1 MNIPLSELF
10 IRDLNRLK
18 KEIES
23 YTNETALWEVEG
35 LIKNSGGNLC
45 LHLIGNLK
53 TYLGNGFADL
63 NYVRKR
69 DFEFNGKN
77 VDRKIIYQEID
88 ETIDMIKLG
97 LAEIKPEQ
105 LTEKFPI
112 VIWDRE
118 TEMEFTL
125 LHLYGHFNYH
135 LGQINYHR
143 RILDGKNNKK

>member
-1 MNIPLSELF
+1 MMTKPLSELL
-10 IRDLNRLK
+10 IRDLNRLQ

-23 YTNETALWEVEG
+23 YTNDTILWEIEG
-35 LIKNSGGNLC
+35 TIKNSGGNLC

-63 NYVRKR
+63 GYERQR

-77 VDRKIIYQEID
+77 VDRNKLYQEIG
-88 ETIDMIKLG
+88 ETIEMIKIG
-97 LAEIKPEQ
+97 LTNIKPEQ

-112 VIWDRE
+112 VIWE
-118 TEMEFTL
+118 EATEMEFTL
-125 LHLYGHFNYH
+125 LHLYGHLNYH

-143 RILDGKNNKK
+143 RILDGEKI